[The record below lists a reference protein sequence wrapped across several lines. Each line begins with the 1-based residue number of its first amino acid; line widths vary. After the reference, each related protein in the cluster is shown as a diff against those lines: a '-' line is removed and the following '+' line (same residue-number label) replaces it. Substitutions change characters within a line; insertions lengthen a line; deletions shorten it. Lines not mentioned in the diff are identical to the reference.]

1 MIPDQIRN
9 TQSWGSAVPGKHPT
23 LRYGCYVITGN
34 PLGSW
39 RPAPTIKIS
48 VWFEYSMIP
57 DQNPEFAELGLC
69 GPREAS
75 YAPLRMLCH
84 YRQFA
89 GKLKLQLRRWEVGAP
104 APIKK
109 NGVVS
114 G

>member
-1 MIPDQIRN
+1 RIKSGIRRAGALRS
-9 TQSWGSAVPGKHPT
+9 QGSI
-23 LRYGCYVITGN
+23 LRSATDAMSLPAIRWEVGA
-34 PLGSW
+34 
-39 RPAPTIKIS
+39 PAPTIKIS

>member
-39 RPAPTIKIS
+39 SPSSDNKNKCLVCIQYDSGSKSGIRRAGALRSQGSILRSTADAMSLSAIRWEVEAPAPT
-48 VWFEYSMIP
+48 
-57 DQNPEFAELGLC
+57 LGSW
-69 GPREAS
+69 R
-75 YAPLRMLCH
+75 
-84 YRQFA
+84 
-89 GKLKLQLRRWEVGAP
+89 P

-109 NGVVS
+109 NGVV
-114 G
+114 